1 MATNVEV
8 EKLALD
14 LPEAQRAI
22 LAARLLRS
30 LPAILQERDDGVAE
44 ALSRDSDFEAN
55 PSLGLSQ
62 EELDDRIGQ
71 EPVRQAQGGL
81 SSVQFKKFNHEQNI

>member
-1 MATNVEV
+1 MATSVEV

-30 LPAILQERDDGVAE
+30 LPAILQEHDDGVAE
-44 ALSRDSDFEAN
+44 ALSRDSDFEPILRSVSPKKSWTIGLGVAAADADRL
-55 PSLGLSQ
+55 PSEGL
-62 EELDDRIGQ
+62 L
-71 EPVRQAQGGL
+71 
-81 SSVQFKKFNHEQNI
+81 

>member
-62 EELDDRIGQ
+62 KELDDRIG
-71 EPVRQAQGGL
+71 RRG
-81 SSVQFKKFNHEQNI
+81 S

>member
-8 EKLALD
+8 EKLA

-22 LAARLLRS
+22 LAARLFRS
-30 LPAILQERDDGVAE
+30 LPAILQEHVDGVAE

-55 PSLGLSQ
+55 SSLGLSQ
-62 EELDDRIGQ
+62 KELDDRIG
-71 EPVRQAQGGL
+71 RRG
-81 SSVQFKKFNHEQNI
+81 S

>member
-30 LPAILQERDDGVAE
+30 LPAVLREHDDGVAE

-62 EELDDRIGQ
+62 KELDDRIG
-71 EPVRQAQGGL
+71 RRG
-81 SSVQFKKFNHEQNI
+81 S

>member
-1 MATNVEV
+1 MTTNVEV
-8 EKLALD
+8 EKLTLD
-14 LPEAQRAI
+14 LPEAERAL

-30 LPAILQERDDGVAE
+30 LPAILQEDDGGVAE

-62 EELDDRIGQ
+62 EELDDRIG
-71 EPVRQAQGGL
+71 RRG
-81 SSVQFKKFNHEQNI
+81 S

>member
-30 LPAILQERDDGVAE
+30 LPAILQEHDDGVAE
-44 ALSRDSDFEAN
+44 ALSRDSDFAAN

-62 EELDDRIGQ
+62 EELNDQIERRRI
-71 EPVRQAQGGL
+71 
-81 SSVQFKKFNHEQNI
+81 

>member
-1 MATNVEV
+1 MATNIEV

-62 EELDDRIGQ
+62 EELDDRIG
-71 EPVRQAQGGL
+71 RRG
-81 SSVQFKKFNHEQNI
+81 S

>member
-62 EELDDRIGQ
+62 EELDDRIG
-71 EPVRQAQGGL
+71 RRG
-81 SSVQFKKFNHEQNI
+81 S

>member
-30 LPAILQERDDGVAE
+30 LRAILHERDDGVAE

-62 EELDDRIGQ
+62 EELDDRIG
-71 EPVRQAQGGL
+71 RRG
-81 SSVQFKKFNHEQNI
+81 S

>member
-1 MATNVEV
+1 MTTNVEV

-14 LPEAQRAI
+14 LPEAQRAL

-30 LPAILQERDDGVAE
+30 LPAILQEDDDGVAE
-44 ALSRDSDFEAN
+44 ALSRDSDFEGN

-62 EELDDRIGQ
+62 EELNDQIG
-71 EPVRQAQGGL
+71 RRR
-81 SSVQFKKFNHEQNI
+81 S

>member
-30 LPAILQERDDGVAE
+30 LSAVLQEHDDGVAE

-62 EELDDRIGQ
+62 KELDDRIG
-71 EPVRQAQGGL
+71 RRG
-81 SSVQFKKFNHEQNI
+81 S

>member
-22 LAARLLRS
+22 LAARLLHS

-62 EELDDRIGQ
+62 EELDDRIG
-71 EPVRQAQGGL
+71 RRG
-81 SSVQFKKFNHEQNI
+81 S

>member
-14 LPEAQRAI
+14 LPEAERAI

-30 LPAILQERDDGVAE
+30 LPPILQEHDDGFAE

-62 EELDDRIGQ
+62 EELDDRIG
-71 EPVRQAQGGL
+71 RRG
-81 SSVQFKKFNHEQNI
+81 S

>member
-30 LPAILQERDDGVAE
+30 LPAILHERDDGVAE

-62 EELDDRIGQ
+62 EELDDRIG
-71 EPVRQAQGGL
+71 RRG
-81 SSVQFKKFNHEQNI
+81 S

>member
-22 LAARLLRS
+22 LAATLLRS
-30 LPAILQERDDGVAE
+30 LPAILQEHDDGVAE

-62 EELDDRIGQ
+62 KELDDRIG
-71 EPVRQAQGGL
+71 RRG
-81 SSVQFKKFNHEQNI
+81 S

>member
-44 ALSRDSDFEAN
+44 ALLRDSDFEAN

-62 EELDDRIGQ
+62 EELNDRIG
-71 EPVRQAQGGL
+71 RRG
-81 SSVQFKKFNHEQNI
+81 S